1 MLYSLWL
8 KSMPFCPHLILY
20 ASTTA
25 TPRWATVTSL
35 DSDYQLQQRYCF
47 QTGTCGVLLLPHKT
61 PSCWPRI
68 LAGAAI
74 AYYHCYT
81 NVRRCCLILEE
92 LALSYNVGFSSVT
105 EMTLIASFMFRSLL
119 HSDAQPF
126 FYLRSLRVCCRV
138 EWSVATSGWRLI
150 RTEAGGAT
158 NLFYYF
164 LWGLF
169 LISGTRSTFIVV
181 CFAPGSVLSLFSL
194 FLSSCQGGN
203 SVWRAWRVFDQRL
216 ILPESCPHLF
226 HWLRL
231 IAASD
236 LIMSV

>member
-1 MLYSLWL
+1 
-8 KSMPFCPHLILY
+8 LY
-20 ASTTA
+20 AATTA
-25 TPRWATVTSL
+25 TSRWAAFTSQV
-35 DSDYQLQQRYCF
+35 SDYQLPKLSCF
-47 QTGTCGVLLLPHKT
+47 RNGTCSVLLLPHKT

-68 LAGAAI
+68 LAGAVI
-74 AYYHCYT
+74 VYYHCYT
-81 NVRRCCLILEE
+81 NVRCCYLFLEE

-105 EMTLIASFMFRSLL
+105 KMTLIASCSFRSLL
-119 HSDAQPF
+119 HFYAQPYF
-126 FYLRSLRVCCRV
+126 SLRSLRVCCRV